1 MKINAGFFVGSKN
14 QVSSQVLDG
23 VIEVSEVASVVDSLK
38 FSVQNLLHNYS
49 LNKDCG
55 IDIDFKKWLELLQK
69 RQNVLIY
76 FKAIKMLK
84 SFAGCDFT
92 IDSQYGVDAA
102 FDKKETKEA
111 HVKYAESLVD
121 VFFHDDALKVMKEC
135 LEKTSSTSWF
145 FNPNSNAISYVN
157 DDIVITLSTKVTK
170 EIFKLISEHVN
181 KNLDNAL
188 TETEEV
194 LEGIQ
199 GLDVL
204 CQSPEQTRAFL
215 MKITDILFDIKEGD
229 EAEYYDNHAIADIL
243 KNELKFKSAT
253 VF

>member
-1 MKINAGFFVGSKN
+1 MKINAGFFAGSKN

-23 VIEVSEVASVVDSLK
+23 VIEVSEVSPVVYSLK
-38 FSVQNLLHNYS
+38 FSVQNLLHTYS

-55 IDIDFKKWLELLQK
+55 IDIDFKKWLNLLQK

-76 FKAIKMLK
+76 FKAIKMLR
-84 SFAGCDFT
+84 SFAVCDFT
-92 IDSQYGVDAA
+92 VDSQYGVDAA
-102 FDKKETKEA
+102 FDKKETKEE

-121 VFFHDDALKVMKEC
+121 VFFHDDALKVMKER
-135 LEKTSSTSWF
+135 LEKTGSTSWF
-145 FNPNSNAISYVN
+145 FNPNSNSISYT
-157 DDIVITLSTKVTK
+157 DDNMVIMMSEKATK
-170 EIFKLISEHVN
+170 EIFKLVSDHVN
-181 KNLDNAL
+181 KELDKAL
-188 TETEEV
+188 AETEEV

-229 EAEYYDNHAIADIL
+229 KPENYNTHAIADIL
-243 KNELKFKSAT
+243 TNELKFKSAT

>member
-38 FSVQNLLHNYS
+38 FSFQNLLYTYS
-49 LNKDCG
+49 LDKDCG
-55 IDIDFKKWLELLQK
+55 IDIDFKKWLDLLQK
-69 RQNVLIY
+69 RKNVLIY

-84 SFAGCDFT
+84 SFAGCEFS

-102 FDKKETKEA
+102 FDKKEMKEE

-121 VFFHDDALKVMKEC
+121 VFFHDALKVMKEC

-157 DDIVITLSTKVTK
+157 DDIVITLSAKATK

-188 TETEEV
+188 AETEEV

-229 EAEYYDNHAIADIL
+229 EAENYDNHAIADIL

>member
-1 MKINAGFFVGSKN
+1 MKINASFFVGSKN

-38 FSVQNLLHNYS
+38 FSVQNLLHTYS

-55 IDIDFKKWLELLQK
+55 IDIDFKKWLDLLQK
-69 RQNVLIY
+69 RKNVLIY

-84 SFAGCDFT
+84 SFAGCEFS

-102 FDKKETKEA
+102 FDKKETKEE

-121 VFFHDDALKVMKEC
+121 VFFHDDALKVMKQC
-135 LEKTSSTSWF
+135 LEKTSATSWF

-157 DDIVITLSTKVTK
+157 DDIVITLSTKATK

-188 TETEEV
+188 AETEEV
-194 LEGIQ
+194 LKGIQ

-204 CQSPEQTRAFL
+204 CQSPEQTRTFL
-215 MKITDILFDIKEGD
+215 MKITEILFDIKEGD
-229 EAEYYDNHAIADIL
+229 NPEDYDNHAIADIL